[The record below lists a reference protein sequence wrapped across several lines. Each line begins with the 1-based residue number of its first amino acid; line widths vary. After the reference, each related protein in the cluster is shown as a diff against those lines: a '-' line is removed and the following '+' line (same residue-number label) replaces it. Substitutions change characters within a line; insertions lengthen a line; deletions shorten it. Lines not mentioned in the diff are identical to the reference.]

1 LITHTDF
8 WCSNLLFKTSEGSEE
23 GGDENLSCAILDWQ
37 MITYSHPA
45 NDLALL
51 IISSLDS
58 ELRRPHTNALLDY
71 YLLNLTQECA
81 PLGVNI
87 AELGYTNEM
96 LHEDFKRSQLLALLL
111 CIGSIDVALGDV
123 RTEERLLHVLKDL
136 YDDGI
141 FTDYIKDIDTSEQ

>member
-1 LITHTDF
+1 
-8 WCSNLLFKTSEGSEE
+8 
-23 GGDENLSCAILDWQ
+23 

-58 ELRRPHTNALLDY
+58 ELRRVHTHELLDY
-71 YLLNLTQECA
+71 YLTNLEQNCS

-87 AELGYTNEM
+87 SELGYTNEM
-96 LHEDFKRSQLLALLL
+96 LHDDFKRSQLLALLL
-111 CIGSIDVALGDV
+111 CIGSVDVALGDV

-141 FTDYIKDIDTSEQ
+141 FTNYIKDIDSTEQ